1 MKFKTIAAAC
11 ALAALGANVH
21 AQAYVGI
28 GAGASHGCNAY
39 GMASGCGTS
48 DASAKAIVGYGFAG
62 TDYALEGMVM
72 HLGTLKTDS
81 SFGSVRTDGNL
92 VGLAG
97 AWRPQFGGGWG
108 GVLRAGAA
116 WGSIKTR
123 YSVSQ
128 LGTPISTVS
137 GATTRDA
144 LLPTL
149 GAGATYAITPN
160 VRLAADWDY
169 ARLRAQPGGR
179 SGENFNTF
187 TLGATFGF

>member
-1 MKFKTIAAAC
+1 MKIKTIAATC
-11 ALAALGANVH
+11 ALATLAAHAGA
-21 AQAYVGI
+21 QTYVGI
-28 GAGASHGCNAY
+28 GAGASHGCTAY
-39 GMASGCGTS
+39 GTASGCGTT
-48 DASAKAIVGYGFAG
+48 DASAKALVGYGFAG
-62 TDYALEGMVM
+62 TDYALEGIVM
-72 HLGTLKTDS
+72 HLGTLKVDS
-81 SFGSVRTDGNL
+81 LDGSVRTDGNL

-116 WGSIKTR
+116 YGSIKTR
-123 YSVSQ
+123 YSVTQ

-137 GATTRDA
+137 GSTTRDA

-149 GAGATYAITPN
+149 GAGATYAITPTL
-160 VRLAADWDY
+160 RLAADWDY